1 MKPAYVH
8 VFSFQ
13 NERVDVGIA
22 PYNGTYYSL
31 FTITYSLLKLGDG
44 ALPKIWSGRTHAET
58 AELTDRLNYSI
69 DIDKRLYREDIRGS
83 IVHAGMLAKQG
94 ILTETELN
102 SIVGGLETIR
112 DKFDAGTQRIPDDA
126 EDIHMAIETLL
137 TEKIGSPGKRL
148 HTARSRNDQ
157 VATDFKLY
165 LKEECK
171 RVQLELTALLGELC
185 SKARTHL
192 NTVMPAYTHMQRA
205 QPSTY
210 AHYLMAYAQMFRR
223 DYTRLSDLLER
234 MDECPLGAGALCG
247 TSYDI
252 DREYTARE
260 LGFRA
265 PTQNSID
272 SVSDRDYA
280 VELLAALSLIQTHLS
295 RFSEEII
302 LWCNQEFRFIEIG
315 DAYTT
320 GSSMMPQKKN
330 PDVAELIRGKTGR
343 VYGDLTALL
352 TVLKGLP
359 LAYNKDMQEDKEAVF
374 DALDTVLL
382 CLEAFT
388 AMLASVKVNTVHMR
402 NAAADGFI
410 NATDCADYLV
420 ARGLPFRDAYAIV
433 GHLVSV
439 CVENVSTLENLP
451 LDVFKNFS
459 ELFERDVYDVLNIEN
474 CVNRRGSE
482 GGPSPVSVQKQIEAI
497 EAFIGDI

>member
-1 MKPAYVH
+1 
-8 VFSFQ
+8 
-13 NERVDVGIA
+13 
-22 PYNGTYYSL
+22 
-31 FTITYSLLKLGDG
+31 
-44 ALPKIWSGRTHAET
+44 LPKIWSGRTAAET

-69 DIDKRLYREDIRGS
+69 DIDKRLYREDISGS
-83 IVHAGMLAKQG
+83 IVHAKMLGKQG
-94 ILTETELN
+94 ILTEAELN
-102 SIVGGLETIR
+102 SIVTGLESIR
-112 DKFDAGTQRIPDDA
+112 EQFESGTLLIPDSA
-126 EDIHMAIETLL
+126 EDIHMAVETLL
-137 TEKIGSPGKRL
+137 TEKIGDPGKRL

-165 LKEECK
+165 LKSECK
-171 RVQLELTALLGELC
+171 LVQRGLTDLLSGLTA
-185 SKARTHL
+185 KACGHL

-223 DYTRLSDLLER
+223 DYTRIGDLVER

-247 TSYDI
+247 TSYNI

-272 SVSDRDYA
+272 SVSDRDFA
-280 VELLAALSLIQTHLS
+280 VELLSALSLRQPHFS

-343 VYGDLTALL
+343 VYGDLTNML

-374 DALDTVLL
+374 DALDTVQL

-388 AMLASVKVNTVHMR
+388 AMLTSIKVNTEHMR

-420 ARGLPFRDAYAIV
+420 ERGLPFRDAYTIV

-439 CVENVSTLENLP
+439 CVENVATLENLP
-451 LDVFKNFS
+451 LTVFKNFS
-459 ELFERDVYDVLNIEN
+459 ELFEKDIYDTLDIEN
-474 CVNRRGSE
+474 CVKRRSSA
-482 GGPSPVSVQKQIEAI
+482 GGPSPESVQKQIDAI
-497 EAFIGDI
+497 EAFIGSTNV

>member
-1 MKPAYVH
+1 M
-8 VFSFQ
+8 
-13 NERVDVGIA
+13 
-22 PYNGTYYSL
+22 
-31 FTITYSLLKLGDG
+31 
-44 ALPKIWSGRTHAET
+44 PKIWSGRTDAET
-58 AELTDRLNYSI
+58 AELTDKLNYSI
-69 DIDKRLYREDIRGS
+69 DIDRRLFREDITGS
-83 IVHAGMLAKQG
+83 IVHAKMLAKQG
-94 ILTETELN
+94 FLTPHEFSSIET
-102 SIVGGLETIR
+102 GLEAIREKFENGTI
-112 DKFDAGTQRIPDDA
+112 ALPQNS

-137 TEKIGSPGKRL
+137 TDKIGDPGKRL

-157 VATDFKLY
+157 VATDFRLY
-165 LKEECK
+165 LKSACNAIQKNLIELLSAISIK
-171 RVQLELTALLGELC
+171 ANLHLE
-185 SKARTHL
+185 
-192 NTVMPAYTHMQRA
+192 TVMPAYTHMQRA

-223 DYTRLSDLLER
+223 DFTRIADCVKR

-252 DREYTARE
+252 DRDFTAQE
-260 LGFRA
+260 LGFRE

-272 SVSDRDYA
+272 SVSDRDFA

-295 RFSEEII
+295 RFSEEIV
-302 LWCNQEFRFIEIG
+302 LWCSSEFRFIELD

-343 VYGDLTALL
+343 VYGGLFNIL

-374 DALDTVLL
+374 DALDTILL
-382 CLEAFT
+382 SLEAFT
-388 AMLASVKVNTVHMR
+388 EMLKSLKVNEDNMR
-402 NAAADGFI
+402 NAAASGFI

-439 CVENVSTLENLP
+439 CVENVATLENLP
-451 LDVFKNFS
+451 LEVFRNFS
-459 ELFERDVYDVLNIEN
+459 ELFDKDVYETLTIDS
-474 CVNRRGSE
+474 CVRRRNSA
-482 GGPSPVSVQKQIEAI
+482 GGPSPESVAKQIAVLDD
-497 EAFIGDI
+497 FIGSTDV